1 MFFMFI
7 YIHIVVKN
15 LLVAWYRT
23 SLRHHLV
30 HQPSPGCLVT
40 IPVRYQSTG
49 PDDTHLYEV
58 RGEAVG
64 DVTLTARAG
73 ATAAADRRV
82 EVFPPLRLSPR
93 NRTVAVGSQYQLSA
107 SGGPRADTDVR
118 FSSSAP
124 AAAEVGAAGLVTARR
139 PGSVRLTGRVAD
151 GEPATGDHTVYSE
164 VRH

>member
-1 MFFMFI
+1 MGD
-7 YIHIVVKN
+7 
-15 LLVAWYRT
+15 
-23 SLRHHLV
+23 
-30 HQPSPGCLVT
+30 SPT
-40 IPVRYQSTG
+40 PPVRYQSTG